1 MGLRR
6 AIGKFGLWVGGWK
19 AVNTI
24 PKDLRKC
31 VCIVA
36 PHTSIEDFFV
46 GWAFFWS
53 QGLHFKL
60 RMKKEFLKNPFMRW
74 ALGKLG
80 GIPVDRGHQNHL
92 VEQMVEMFSHNDD
105 VFLTLCP
112 EATRKKVNKWKKGFY
127 VIAQG
132 ANVPV
137 VLGFEDFQK
146 KICGFDTVFYPT
158 GDFDA
163 DMAVIYDYYKDVKAK
178 FPEKFN
184 LDEMYRN
191 ETNNKQ
197 P

>member
-1 MGLRR
+1 MNLRK
-6 AIGKFGLWVGGWK
+6 AIGNFYLKINRWTV
-19 AVNTI
+19 VNKI
-24 PKDLRKC
+24 PSDIKKC

-53 QGLHFKL
+53 QGLHFKVM
-60 RMKKEFLKNPFMRW
+60 MKAEFFKNGFLRW

-80 GIPVDRGHQNHL
+80 GIPVDRGKQNHL
-92 VEQMVEMFSHNDD
+92 VEQMVDMFSKNDD
-105 VFLTLCP
+105 VFLTICP

-137 VLGFEDFQK
+137 VLGFIDFK
-146 KICGFDTVFYPT
+146 KKTCGFDTVFYPT
-158 GDFDA
+158 GDFEA

-184 LDEMYRN
+184 LDEMYRS
-191 ETNNKQ
+191 ETNNAQ
-197 P
+197 Q